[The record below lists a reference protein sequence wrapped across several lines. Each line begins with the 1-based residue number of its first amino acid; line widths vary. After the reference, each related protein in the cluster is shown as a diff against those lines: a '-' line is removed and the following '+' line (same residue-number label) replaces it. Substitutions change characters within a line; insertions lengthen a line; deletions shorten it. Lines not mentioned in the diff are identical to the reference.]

1 MTGQFLVSLSSP
13 ISLPGNYYDFK
24 LLYAFKKI
32 ILRGGLNVNIVLKKK
47 VGMNYPVHRYP
58 KGKSII
64 FSALSSNLLINYIN
78 LILQVI
84 IKCIEF

>member
-1 MTGQFLVSLSSP
+1 MTGHFPVSLSSP

-47 VGMNYPVHRYP
+47 KVGMNYPVHRYP

-64 FSALSSNLLINYIN
+64 FSALSSDLLINYIN
-78 LILQVI
+78 LI
-84 IKCIEF
+84 